1 MVQGERLAE
10 VISVELILYCI
21 VVAGLYLLVVSAI
34 LELIGKK
41 SGITKSIP
49 AELLESMNWSWFVLS
64 YVMELLFFVVIP
76 TFAYSFLYVIV
87 PLTGIRAG
95 MAGTL
100 FAFTLGAVP
109 ALMGFSVRIKFS
121 MLFLLYFLFGLLL
134 KLAGT
139 LTIIGYLYSL

>member
-1 MVQGERLAE
+1 M
-10 VISVELILYCI
+10 ISVELLIWCL
-21 VVAGLYLLVVSAI
+21 VVAGLYLLI
-34 LELIGKK
+34 LSLILDLAGKK
-41 SGITKSIP
+41 FGIARGIP

-64 YVMELLFFVVIP
+64 YVIELLFYVVIP
-76 TFAYSFLYVIV
+76 TFAYSFFYVIV

-95 MAGTL
+95 MAGAL

-109 ALMGFSVRIKFS
+109 ALMGLSIRIKFP

-134 KLAGT
+134 KLGGA